1 MFLLQI
7 KQGKYYINNKNINHN
22 QQKMENLKKKRKRKN
37 SMQRNMEMRLYDN

>member
-22 QQKMENLKKKRKRKN
+22 QQKMGNLKKN
-37 SMQRNMEMRLYDN
+37 SMPRNMEIRLCDN